1 MMQISFT
8 KIDRGVSDM
17 GFSQSVLSESVEHCQ
32 AAVEWS
38 KIIQERK
45 IKGDEISK
53 QLMQKYT
60 PLILERDETKRDK

>member
-1 MMQISFT
+1 
-8 KIDRGVSDM
+8 M